1 MESPQPWLWIWILG
15 ARLVVGIFDW
25 MRTPQTS
32 IRRDSDRSDDTHR
45 LSDRPLASS
54 IGAR

>member
-15 ARLVVGIFDW
+15 APLVYGIFDW

-32 IRRDSDRSDDTHR
+32 IRRDSYRSDDRHR
-45 LSDRPLASS
+45 MPDRPLASS
-54 IGAR
+54 AAAR